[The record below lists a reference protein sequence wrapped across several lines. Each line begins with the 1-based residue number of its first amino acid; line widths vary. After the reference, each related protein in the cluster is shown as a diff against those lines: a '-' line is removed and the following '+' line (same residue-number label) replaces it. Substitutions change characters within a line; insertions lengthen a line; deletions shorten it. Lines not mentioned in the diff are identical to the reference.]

1 MTQGKPQPA
10 SPEQIAKW
18 GHIAGIVR
26 AALEAKGMTVSQFN
40 EAAGLARHNSE
51 IYQIRACKSGA
62 SPRMARLIHKIL
74 GVPVADLAPRAP
86 VKMPIP
92 SKALAISP
100 RSYHRSATDVLGFSI
115 DEGGKARLKL
125 DFTASPEVVVPILR
139 MLLDLGLV
147 ISKGDHRRDYDD
159 AAA

>member
-1 MTQGKPQPA
+1 MPQGVKVGA

-18 GHIAGIVR
+18 GHIAAIVR
-26 AALEAKGMTVSQFN
+26 AALEAKRMSVREFN
-40 EAAGLARHNSE
+40 LAAGFSPNNTE
-51 IYQIRACKSGA
+51 IYQIRACKSGV
-62 SPRMARLIHKIL
+62 SVRMARIIHKVLDI
-74 GVPVADLAPRAP
+74 PVKDLEARAP

-92 SKALAISP
+92 SRALTLSP
-100 RSYHRSATDVLGFSI
+100 RPYTKSHSDVLGFSI

-159 AAA
+159 APA

>member
-10 SPEQIAKW
+10 SADQIAKW
-18 GHIAGIVR
+18 GHIAGVVR
-26 AALEAKGMTVSQFN
+26 AALEAKHMTVSQFN

-86 VKMPIP
+86 SKMPTR
-92 SKALAISP
+92 ALTLAP
-100 RSYHRSATDVLGFSI
+100 RPYHRSATDVLGFSI
-115 DEGGKARLKL
+115 DEAGKARLKL
-125 DFTASPEVVVPILR
+125 DFTATPDVVVPILR